1 MTTTHILVHSPPHR
15 RRSLPRIASLLL
27 PLAAALLT
35 TGAARP
41 AEADDNLLAHLRP
54 SSSSGVSNA
63 RAITDGLGAF
73 EGDEW
78 NSSVAALFSSEKA
91 YAEFNL
97 GRSVP
102 IAAAYLQG
110 DNNDEYALSISEDH
124 SNFVPLWTAEPRPE
138 PGLRQRWAN
147 QLAGHGRWVRLTVRG
162 GDSAYSVAELQL
174 FEHPPAVMPPVL
186 HRLAG
191 QNQAAAIRSSLLY
204 LIVAFGLFLA
214 VTQARS
220 RRWLLALAALLP
232 LLTIGFVAD
241 AISTGWPLVN
251 REVAFV
257 RATAAAIALLAA
269 ARAAIPQGRWPAHRW
284 VVTAALATSAV
295 MAFMAFYNL
304 GRPQF
309 WNHEHSRPEF
319 VHTNDLRVYQPF
331 AKYFKELGYD
341 GVYSASVLA
350 YAEDHRGGSLDSL
363 GMQEVRGLGD
373 HRVRRVHEIEDEIR
387 SVRDRFSEERWI
399 EFKKDMNFFQDVMG
413 PEYLSTLTDHGAN
426 ATPVWVFFGRLLMAH
441 APASEGLLIAT
452 GLVDGILL
460 LLMAVALWRA
470 FGLWPMLLAMTVFGA
485 NDLYMFG
492 TNWTGATLRHDW
504 LAMLGFGAAALKR
517 QHWTLAGICLALSAL
532 IRAFPVVA
540 LLGVA
545 LPALWAF
552 GEQWIK
558 DRKRPAVRA
567 WLGEHRAAVQVLVS
581 AAACIVFMVGLTA
594 ILYSPGA
601 WVSWFHKVSLLNR
614 DVGVNEISLRALI
627 AGADNMSGAVL
638 QARMAIFVGCEIL
651 CIACVALLCR
661 RRPLHQAMVLAMPL
675 VLVISNPSNYYSHFI
690 FLLALLADA
699 GVERRATAV
708 EPGEAAATETIIPL
722 PLVVPFQRVAAPL
735 LALCIG
741 GYWASLDPD
750 LDRHFQDSTLLLF
763 VAFVWLFGNLFRADP
778 ATNAFL
784 AAEPVASSTVG

>member
-1 MTTTHILVHSPPHR
+1 MTITHILVHSPHR
-15 RRSLPRIASLLL
+15 RRPFARISPLIL
-27 PLAAALLT
+27 PLAAALWT
-35 TGAARP
+35 TSAARP
-41 AEADDNLLAHLRP
+41 ANADDNLLAGLRP

-63 RAITDGLGAF
+63 RAITDGADAF

-78 NSSVAALFSSEKA
+78 NSSVAALFSSERSFV
-91 YAEFNL
+91 EFDL

-110 DNNDEYALSISEDH
+110 DNNDEYVVSISEDH

-138 PGLRQRWAN
+138 AGMRQRWTDRLSA
-147 QLAGHGRWVRLTVRG
+147 HGRWVRLAVRG

-174 FEHPPAVMPPVL
+174 FEHPPAVMPPLL

-204 LIVAFGLFLA
+204 LIAAFGLLLA

-220 RRWLLALAALLP
+220 RRWHVLLAAVLP
-232 LLTIGFVAD
+232 LVAVGFVVND
-241 AISTGWPLVN
+241 LSIGWPLVN

-257 RATAAAIALLAA
+257 RAAAAAIALLAA
-269 ARAAIPQGRWPAHRW
+269 ARAAIPGRRWPARRS
-284 VVTAALATSAV
+284 VVTAALATSAL
-295 MAFMAFYNL
+295 MAFLAFYNL

-309 WNHEHSRPEF
+309 WNHEQGRPEF

-341 GVYSASVLA
+341 GVYTASVLA
-350 YAEDHRGGSLDSL
+350 YAEDRRGGSLDSL
-363 GMQEVRGLGD
+363 GMQELRGLGD
-373 HRVRRVHEIEDEIR
+373 HRIRRVREIEDEIR
-387 SVRDRFSEERWI
+387 SVRDRFSPERWI

-517 QHWTLAGICLALSAL
+517 EHWTLAGICLALSAL

-552 GEQWIK
+552 AEQWIK
-558 DRKRPAVRA
+558 DRKRPALRPWLEEQRA
-567 WLGEHRAAVQVLVS
+567 TVQVLLS
-581 AAACIVFMVGLTA
+581 AAACVVFMVGLTA

-601 WVSWFHKVSLLNR
+601 WVSWFHKVTLLNR

-627 AGADNMSGAVL
+627 AGADNMSGAVM

-651 CIACVALLCR
+651 CIACVALLAR
-661 RRPLHQAMVLAMPL
+661 RRPLHQSMVLAMPL

-699 GVERRATAV
+699 GVAPRATAL
-708 EPGEAAATETIIPL
+708 EPDRAATKTI
-722 PLVVPFQRVAAPL
+722 PLVVPFLRVAAPL

-763 VAFVWLFGNLFRADP
+763 AAFVWLFANLLRADP
-778 ATNAFL
+778 ATNEFL
-784 AAEPVASSTVG
+784 AGDPTTESSPVG

>member
-1 MTTTHILVHSPPHR
+1 MTTTHILVHSPRPR
-15 RRSLPRIASLLL
+15 RLLARVAPML
-27 PLAAALLT
+27 LAVAVALLAT
-35 TGAARP
+35 TAARP
-41 AEADDNLLAHLRP
+41 AHADDNLLAGRRP

-63 RAITDGLGAF
+63 RAITDGVGAF

-78 NSSVAALFSSEKA
+78 NSSVAAQFNSERA
-91 YAEFNL
+91 YAEYDL
-97 GRSVP
+97 GRSFP

-110 DNNDEYALSISEDH
+110 DNNDEYVVSISEDH
-124 SNFVPLWTAEPRPE
+124 SNFVPLWTAERRPE
-138 PGLRQRWAN
+138 PGIRQRWADKLSG
-147 QLAGHGRWVRLTVRG
+147 QGRWVRLAVRG

-174 FEHPPAVMPPVL
+174 YEHSPSVMPPVL
-186 HRLAG
+186 HRMAG
-191 QNQAAAIRSSLLY
+191 QNQAAAVRSSLLY
-204 LIVAFGLFLA
+204 LIAAFGLLLA
-214 VTQARS
+214 VTHVRS
-220 RRWLLALAALLP
+220 RRWVVALAALLP
-232 LLTIGFVAD
+232 LIAIGFVVD

-269 ARAAIPQGRWPAHRW
+269 ARAAIPGRRWPAHRW
-284 VVTAALATSAV
+284 VVTAALATSAIV
-295 MAFMAFYNL
+295 AFLAFYNL

-309 WNHEHSRPEF
+309 WNHEQSRPEF

-341 GVYSASVLA
+341 GVYTASVLA

-363 GMQEVRGLGD
+363 GMQELRGLGD
-373 HRVRRVHEIEDEIR
+373 HRVRRVHEMEDEIR
-387 SVRDRFSEERWI
+387 AVRDRFTPERWI

-441 APASEGLLIAT
+441 APASEGLLITT
-452 GLVDGILL
+452 GLVDAVLL

-504 LAMLGFGAAALKR
+504 LALLGFGAAALKR
-517 QHWTLAGICLALSAL
+517 EHWKTAGICLALSAL
-532 IRAFPVVA
+532 IRFFPVVA

-552 GEQWIK
+552 GERWIK
-558 DRKRPAVRA
+558 DRKRPDVRS
-567 WLGEHRAAVQVLVS
+567 WLTEQRATVQVLLS

-594 ILYSPGA
+594 ILYSPSA
-601 WVSWFHKVSLLNR
+601 WGSWFQKVTLLNR

-627 AGADNMSGAVL
+627 AGADSMSGAVFR
-638 QARMAIFVGCEIL
+638 ARIVIFIGCEIL
-651 CIACVALLCR
+651 CIGCVALLAR
-661 RRPLHQAMVLAMPL
+661 RRPLHQAMVLTMPL

-699 GVERRATAV
+699 GGGARETGT
-708 EPGEAAATETIIPL
+708 ESGAAATRPI
-722 PLVVPFQRVAAPL
+722 PLVVPFNRVAAPL

-763 VAFVWLFGNLFRADP
+763 FAFVWLFANLLRADP
-778 ATNAFL
+778 ATNEFL
-784 AAEPVASSTVG
+784 AGEPAPSSSVG

>member
-1 MTTTHILVHSPPHR
+1 MSITHILVHPPHH
-15 RRSLPRIASLLL
+15 RSPFARIAPLLI
-27 PLAAALLT
+27 PLAATLWT

-41 AEADDNLLAHLRP
+41 ANADDNLLAGLRP
-54 SSSSGVSNA
+54 STSSGVSNA
-63 RAITDGLGAF
+63 RAITDGAGAF

-78 NSSVAALFSSEKA
+78 NSSVAALFSSERSFV
-91 YAEFNL
+91 EFDL

-102 IAAAYLQG
+102 VAAAYLQG
-110 DNNDEYALSISEDH
+110 DNNDEYVVSISEDH

-138 PGLRQRWAN
+138 AGMRQRWADR
-147 QLAGHGRWVRLTVRG
+147 LSAHGRWVRLAVRG

-174 FEHPPAVMPPVL
+174 FEHPPAVIPPLL
-186 HRLAG
+186 HRMAG
-191 QNQAAAIRSSLLY
+191 QNQAAAVRSSLLY
-204 LIVAFGLFLA
+204 LIAAFGLLLA

-220 RRWLLALAALLP
+220 RRWLVLLAAVLP
-232 LLTIGFVAD
+232 LVALGFVVND
-241 AISTGWPLVN
+241 ISIGWPLVN
-251 REVAFV
+251 REVAFI
-257 RATAAAIALLAA
+257 RGAAAAIALLAA
-269 ARAAIPQGRWPAHRW
+269 ARAAIPGRRWPARRS
-284 VVTAALATSAV
+284 VVTAALATSAI
-295 MAFMAFYNL
+295 MAFLAFYNL

-309 WNHEHSRPEF
+309 WNHAQNRPEF

-341 GVYSASVLA
+341 GVYTASVLA
-350 YAEDHRGGSLDSL
+350 YAEDRRGGSLDSL
-363 GMQEVRGLGD
+363 GMQELRGLGD
-373 HRVRRVHEIEDEIR
+373 HRIRRVHEIEDEIR
-387 SVRDRFSEERWI
+387 SVRDRFSPERWI

-517 QHWTLAGICLALSAL
+517 EHWTLAGICLALSAL

-558 DRKRPAVRA
+558 DRKRPAFRP

-581 AAACIVFMVGLTA
+581 AGACVVFMVGLTTV
-594 ILYSPGA
+594 LYSPSA
-601 WVSWFHKVSLLNR
+601 WVSWFHKVTLLNR

-651 CIACVALLCR
+651 CIACVALLAR
-661 RRPLHQAMVLAMPL
+661 RRPLHQSMILAMPL

-699 GVERRATAV
+699 GVAPRATAL
-708 EPGEAAATETIIPL
+708 EPDRAATKTI
-722 PLVVPFQRVAAPL
+722 PLVVPFLRVAAPL

-763 VAFVWLFGNLFRADP
+763 AAFVWLFANLLRADP
-778 ATNAFL
+778 ATNEFL
-784 AAEPVASSTVG
+784 AGDPATESAPVG

>member
-1 MTTTHILVHSPPHR
+1 MTITHILVHSPHR
-15 RRSLPRIASLLL
+15 RRPFLRIAPLLL
-27 PLAAALLT
+27 PLAAALWT
-35 TGAARP
+35 TSVARP
-41 AEADDNLLAHLRP
+41 ASADDNLLAGLRP

-63 RAITDGLGAF
+63 RAITDGAGAF

-78 NSSVAALFSSEKA
+78 NSSVAALFSSERA
-91 YAEFNL
+91 FVEFDL

-110 DNNDEYALSISEDH
+110 DNNDEYVVSISEDH

-138 PGLRQRWAN
+138 AGMRQRWTDHLSA
-147 QLAGHGRWVRLTVRG
+147 HGRWVRLGVRG

-191 QNQAAAIRSSLLY
+191 QSQAAAIRSSLLY
-204 LIVAFGLFLA
+204 LIAAFGLLLA

-220 RRWLLALAALLP
+220 RRWLVLLAAVVP
-232 LLTIGFVAD
+232 LVALGFVVND
-241 AISTGWPLVN
+241 ISVGWPLVN

-257 RATAAAIALLAA
+257 RAAAAAIALLAA
-269 ARAAIPQGRWPAHRW
+269 ARAAIPGRRWPARRS

-295 MAFMAFYNL
+295 MAFLAFYNL

-309 WNHEHSRPEF
+309 WNHEQNRPEF

-350 YAEDHRGGSLDSL
+350 YAEDRRGGSLDSL

-373 HRVRRVHEIEDEIR
+373 HRIRRVREIEDEIR
-387 SVRDRFSEERWI
+387 SVRDRFSPERWI

-441 APASEGLLIAT
+441 APASEGLLTAT

-460 LLMAVALWRA
+460 LLMAVALWRS

-552 GEQWIK
+552 AEEWIK
-558 DRKRPAVRA
+558 DRKRPAFRP
-567 WLGEHRAAVQVLVS
+567 WLGEHRAAVQVLVG

-594 ILYSPGA
+594 VLYSPGA
-601 WVSWFHKVSLLNR
+601 WVSWFHKVTLLNR

-627 AGADNMSGAVL
+627 AGADSMSGAVF
-638 QARMAIFVGCEIL
+638 QARMALFVGCEIL
-651 CIACVALLCR
+651 CIACVALLAR
-661 RRPLHQAMVLAMPL
+661 RRPLHQSMVLAMPL

-699 GVERRATAV
+699 GVAPRATAV
-708 EPGEAAATETIIPL
+708 APDAAAAKTI
-722 PLVVPFQRVAAPL
+722 PLVVPFLRVAAPL

-763 VAFVWLFGNLFRADP
+763 AAFVWLFANLLRADP
-778 ATNAFL
+778 ATNEFL
-784 AAEPVASSTVG
+784 AGDSAAGSPVG